1 MVEVPRVENYLVRYG
16 SHRRLDSGTRFDQIY
31 MTLFSHGVESI
42 GLASIQQWRSLLGRA
57 RVEGEF
63 IGVTPQPYPRDFAVM
78 TRYSDEISKKIRA
91 RYPWPGFLRLGELD
105 RFLNQNHGRYAVEFT
120 ESKLEAPARSKLHL
134 SLS

>member
-31 MTLFSHGVESI
+31 MTLFSHGVEWFGVHSTMAV
-42 GLASIQQWRSLLGRA
+42 ASW
-57 RVEGEF
+57 EGACRRGF

-78 TRYSDEISKKIRA
+78 TRYSDEISKRIRA